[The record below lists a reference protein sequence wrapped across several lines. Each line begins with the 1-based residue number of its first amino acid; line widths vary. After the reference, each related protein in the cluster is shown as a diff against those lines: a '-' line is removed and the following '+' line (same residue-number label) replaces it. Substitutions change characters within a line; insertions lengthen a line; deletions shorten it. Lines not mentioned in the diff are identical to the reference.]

1 MTKRRNSKRGERW
14 GKSFARGRPTRELRA
29 RVLIVC
35 EGEKTEPIYFRALR
49 KNKQLSAAEVT
60 VFPSEYGTDPKSV
73 VAYAV
78 DRKEEASADKE
89 PYDEVWCVF
98 DRDEHHGIP
107 EALNRARDCG
117 IEVAF
122 SNPSFELWFL
132 QHFRYSS
139 AHIERDAAESQLKQE
154 IPDYHKSMDVY
165 ERILSQQ
172 EDAVVNA
179 TRLVKHHTDVSDA
192 PTCNPSTTVYK
203 LVTALNELAES

>member
-1 MTKRRNSKRGERW
+1 MTKRRSSKRGERW
-14 GKSFARGRPTRELRA
+14 AKSFARRRPTREPRA

-35 EGEKTEPIYFRALR
+35 EGKRTEPTYFIALCR
-49 KNKQLSAAEVT
+49 DKRLTAAEVE
-60 VFPSEYGTDPKSV
+60 VVQSELGTNPRNV
-73 VAYAV
+73 VDYAV
-78 DRKEEASADKE
+78 DRKNEASDDEE

-98 DRDEHHGIP
+98 DRDEHDGIP
-107 EALNRARDCG
+107 EALNRARDCR

-139 AHIERDAAESQLKQE
+139 GYIERDAAESKLKQD

-179 TRLVKHHTDVSDA
+179 RRLVKHHTDLGDA
-192 PTCNPSTTVYK
+192 PTNNPSTTVYK